1 MRTRYAIDSDLKSE
15 SLVEPFSNS
24 MKLLDALETDVPAGG
39 YILDWHACDLF
50 PKSWID
56 LVVVIRCD
64 STVLYDRLTARKYS
78 AKKIEENMDAEIMQ
92 VLLEEAREGFD
103 EEIVVELQ
111 SSSLD
116 DIDGNVER
124 IQTWIE
130 SWKENNAA
138 KEEDE

>member
-1 MRTRYAIDSDLKSE
+1 M
-15 SLVEPFSNS
+15 
-24 MKLLDALETDVPAGG
+24 
-39 YILDWHACDLF
+39 
-50 PKSWID
+50 
-56 LVVVIRCD
+56 VVLRCD

-130 SWKENNAA
+130 NWKENNAR
-138 KEEDE
+138 EEDE